1 MPPRW
6 LWQTMASS
14 KKMIKIEY
22 FDLFVEV
29 EVESGQC
36 QSSLSPVDRLTQ
48 LIWII
53 CQHLNIKDIAICF
66 WIPRHDCNWVENDL
80 YTLYLFRGKVKVKH
94 EYFSLCPSALPNL
107 HGRTTWLRAL
117 QHPGDK
123 IKHTFTSFFLKWWP
137 FQGPGR
143 ESVAWCIPRGYEVTK
158 PPFLCELGCNQSKI
172 LEFEL

>member
-1 MPPRW
+1 M
-6 LWQTMASS
+6 
-14 KKMIKIEY
+14 
-22 FDLFVEV
+22 
-29 EVESGQC
+29 
-36 QSSLSPVDRLTQ
+36 
-48 LIWII
+48 
-53 CQHLNIKDIAICF
+53 
-66 WIPRHDCNWVENDL
+66 ENDL
-80 YTLYLFRGKVKVKH
+80 YTLYFFRGKVKVKH

-158 PPFLCELGCNQSKI
+158 PPFLCELGCNQDTFAMLMKMDEDGWNAFHNCEGRWQLWNCMTQFMIPAKMTHFGYFNFICMI
-172 LEFEL
+172 LTFFIK